1 MGQQTNTNTVK
12 DDNSEAVSIAVTV
25 KNTSSAAST
34 IEPKKGPIDAAVTH
48 SKHNATAVEAP
59 PTPATVKAVKPSGTI
74 TKPPLSGAHKP
85 KKPVMDIARPSP
97 RTAKPHTPEKAQTL
111 SRTAVKK
118 PAKPA
123 TVSKTVTKAK
133 HIPVITAGTSARPVD
148 ATRLAEAQ
156 KVPQSQLI
164 THFTPT
170 VVPQANHPHAVK
182 PKPSARP
189 AVDIAPHVSAPLM
202 PQPVAQPTNIFEH
215 ALQQATAHEAP
226 LLSKKALKTRKQHKS
241 ARGLKVATGMLVVLA
256 IGGFVAY
263 QNMTAVTLKLA
274 SRKAGFVAS
283 LPRDVPSG
291 YSRGDLKYEAG
302 LVAVSFQSNS
312 DKRNYA
318 VTEKLSNWDSQT
330 LRENFVTTTANNS
343 FQTIEA
349 AGQTIYLF
357 GTSTKTATWVSG
369 GVWYQVDSAG
379 SLSDHQL
386 IELATSMR

>member
-1 MGQQTNTNTVK
+1 VGTETNTSIIK
-12 DDNSEAVSIAVTV
+12 DDDSEPVAITVSV
-25 KNTSSAAST
+25 KNAAAT
-34 IEPKKGPIDAAVTH
+34 AAKTTKPKKGPVDGVVAPTKAAVEVKT
-48 SKHNATAVEAP
+48 SATASSV
-59 PTPATVKAVKPSGTI
+59 TPVKATNVAPVAANA
-74 TKPPLSGAHKP
+74 LKP

-97 RTAKPHTPEKAQTL
+97 RSAKPHTQEKAQTL

-123 TVSKTVTKAK
+123 TVSKAISKPKHVPVVPVTA
-133 HIPVITAGTSARPVD
+133 PARPVD
-148 ATRLAEAQ
+148 SVRLADAQ

-170 VVPQANHPHAVK
+170 VVPRANHPHAVK
-182 PKPSARP
+182 SDVSPRP
-189 AVDIAPHVSAPLM
+189 VLDIASHASAPLP
-202 PQPVAQPTNIFEH
+202 PQPVSQPTNIFEH

-226 LLSKKALKTRKQHKS
+226 VLSKKSLKTKKQRKSTVHI
-241 ARGLKVATGMLVVLA
+241 RIATGMLVLLA
-256 IGGFVAY
+256 VGSFVAY

-274 SRKAGFVAS
+274 SHKAGFIAS

-291 YSRGDLKYEAG
+291 FSRGALKYEAG
-302 LVAVSFQSNS
+302 LVAINFQSNS
-312 DKRNYA
+312 DNRSYA

-330 LRENFVTTTANNS
+330 LRENFVTANANNS
-343 FQTIEA
+343 YQTVEA

-357 GTSTKTATWVSG
+357 GTTSKTATWVSG